1 MDTYNSTGSSRGQ
14 DDSDENLVLLVL
26 IKQAIDALNADNRAG
41 IITYGDDGT
50 TYVTEL
56 FFDRRELIFRFKGA
70 FDYEKKTCDDKHY
83 RIIAMIMSEY
93 MATRLRLVMMPN
105 GKSSAV
111 PILIDVFETPP
122 KDRILIT

>member
-1 MDTYNSTGSSRGQ
+1 MDIYNAMGSSNSPN
-14 DDSDENLVLLVL
+14 DFDEDLTLLVL
-26 IKQAIDALNADNRAG
+26 IKQAIDALNADDRAG
-41 IITYGDDGT
+41 IITYGNNGT
-50 TYVTEL
+50 TYATEL

-122 KDRILIT
+122 KDRICIT

>member
-1 MDTYNSTGSSRGQ
+1 MDIYNSTGSSNSPN
-14 DDSDENLVLLVL
+14 DFDENLVLLVL
-26 IKQAIDALNADNRAG
+26 IKQAIDALNTDGRAG
-41 IITYGDDGT
+41 VITYGDDGT
-50 TYVTEL
+50 TYATEL

-83 RIIAMIMSEY
+83 QIIAMIMSEY
-93 MATRLRLVMMPN
+93 MVTRLRLVMMPN

-122 KDRILIT
+122 KDRIRVT